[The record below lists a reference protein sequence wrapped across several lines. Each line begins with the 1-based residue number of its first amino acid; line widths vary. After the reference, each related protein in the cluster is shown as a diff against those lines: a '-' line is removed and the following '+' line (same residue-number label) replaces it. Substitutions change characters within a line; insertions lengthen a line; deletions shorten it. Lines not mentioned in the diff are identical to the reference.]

1 MHAQQRGFA
10 VSGDRCAAPVPRDT
24 LLAYWLGELDESAE
38 VQLDEHLLGCSMCTG
53 QLQSLVDLGQGIC
66 RLVQHGRLR
75 SVVADALPKQLAEA
89 GFRVR
94 EYQVP
99 RNGSVHCTIAPDDDV
114 VIARLQAPL
123 ADVRRLDLLFV
134 YPEGQGQE
142 RVEQVPFNAA
152 AGEVLVMPGNDMLRS
167 LPSCTMRMQL
177 FAADQDTDRLIG
189 EYTFHHTP
197 WKESPRK

>member
-1 MHAQQRGFA
+1 MSHP
-10 VSGDRCAAPVPRDT
+10 DCATTFPPDT
-24 LLAYWLGELDESAE
+24 LLAYWLGELDESTEA
-38 VQLDEHLLGCSMCTG
+38 QLDEHLLVCNKCSG
-53 QLQSLVDLGQGIC
+53 QLQALVGLGDGI
-66 RLVQHGRLR
+66 RKLVQCGRLR
-75 SVVADALPKQLAEA
+75 GVFTDALTKRLAAA
-89 GFRVR
+89 GLHVR
-94 EYQVP
+94 EYRVP

-134 YPEGQGQE
+134 YPEGHGQE
-142 RVEQVPFNAA
+142 RVQQVPFNAA